1 LELRDLPEREQCCGF
16 GGTFAVKNADVSAA
30 MLEAKE
36 VCVLKTGAEVVTA
49 LDNSCLMQIYGG
61 LHRAGS
67 TVRTMHI
74 AEILAS
80 TEKWEGSV

>member
-1 LELRDLPEREQCCGF
+1 
-16 GGTFAVKNADVSAA
+16 
-30 MLEAKE
+30 
-36 VCVLKTGAEVVTA
+36 VTA

-67 TVRTMHI
+67 KVRTMHL

-80 TEKWEGSV
+80 GDAR